1 MFKEDGSEIRNP
13 RRVVDAIKANGY
25 TEPLF
30 TKDGDKIKD
39 PLAFMKKL
47 DLPGD
52 AEKAK
57 PGQGIRRKQTDSP
70 RGGEAIMFKADGT
83 PINNPE
89 RYVASLQKNG
99 YSDPLFTARGTEIR
113 DPASFLAAQNGGSRA
128 RDEAPPAKRARTAG
142 PGAGKGSGKSRSGGA
157 GAPALPDF
165 EGLYKAD
172 GSLIKNPVGYVAAI
186 ERNGYTQPVFTAQGQ
201 EIRNPSGYIARA
213 GLTAGSAKGQGK
225 WVKIEDKAPAQPDYA
240 SGQSMYKA
248 DGTRIA
254 KPSAYVASIEKNGY
268 NEPLYTADGQE
279 IRNPAAYVSK
289 MQNQGP
295 VPNAPKKQAGAAD
308 VQMFKA
314 NGQQIKKPEAYVAS
328 IEKNGYTDPLF
339 TADGEEIRNPV
350 QYLENGR
357 RGAGAAPA
365 KQVQKQGAPRKQR
378 MVPRKTVKAP
388 RGARPNGAEERQE
401 GLYKE
406 DGSRIKN
413 PAAYVAN
420 FEQRGQS
427 QTLLNARGQVVKNP
441 AAYVARMME
450 NEGQQPAGKGR
461 RPAGMAAKGTG
472 GKISYY
478 GKPGSG
484 TLADRLKTAL
494 SSGMRARSAQTRR
507 GQPQQQGAKR

>member
-39 PLAFMKKL
+39 PMAFMKKL
-47 DLPGD
+47 DLSGD
-52 AEKAK
+52 TQKAK
-57 PGQGIRRKQTDSP
+57 PKQGTRRKQTDSP
-70 RGGEAIMFKADGT
+70 QSGEAIMFKADGR

-99 YSDPLFTARGTEIR
+99 YTDPLFTAKGTEIR
-113 DPASFLAAQNGGSRA
+113 DPAGFLASQKGSSRT

-142 PGAGKGSGKSRSGGA
+142 PGAGNGSGKSRGGGA
-157 GAPALPDF
+157 GAVVEF

-186 ERNGYTQPVFTAQGQ
+186 ERNGYTQPVFTAGG
-201 EIRNPSGYIARA
+201 EEVRNPSAYLVRA
-213 GLTAGSAKGQGK
+213 GLTSGSPKGQGT
-225 WVKIEDKAPAQPDYA
+225 APSQPARA
-240 SGQSMYKA
+240 SSQSMYKA
-248 DGTRIA
+248 DGTRIQ
-254 KPSAYVASIEKNGY
+254 KPGAYVASIEKNGY
-268 NEPLYTADGQE
+268 NEPLYTADGEE
-279 IRNPAAYVSK
+279 IRNPAAYLSK

-295 VPNAPKKQAGAAD
+295 VSNAPQQQAAAAD

-314 NGQQIKKPEAYVAS
+314 NGEQIKKPEAYVAS

-339 TADGEEIRNPV
+339 TADGEEIRNPGK
-350 QYLENGR
+350 YLEIGL
-357 RGAGAAPA
+357 RGGGGGAPI
-365 KQVQKQGAPRKQR
+365 QKAQQKGAPRKQSF
-378 MVPRKTVKAP
+378 VPKKTVKAP
-388 RGARPNGAEERQE
+388 RGAPKGAEERPE

-441 AAYVARMME
+441 AAYVAKMME
-450 NEGQQPAGKGR
+450 NEGQRSAGQGR
-461 RPAGMAAKGTG
+461 RPAGMAARGPA
-472 GKISYY
+472 GKVSYY

-484 TLADRLKTAL
+484 TLAQRLKSAL
-494 SSGMRARSAQTRR
+494 TSGMRARSAQTRR
-507 GQPQQQGAKR
+507 